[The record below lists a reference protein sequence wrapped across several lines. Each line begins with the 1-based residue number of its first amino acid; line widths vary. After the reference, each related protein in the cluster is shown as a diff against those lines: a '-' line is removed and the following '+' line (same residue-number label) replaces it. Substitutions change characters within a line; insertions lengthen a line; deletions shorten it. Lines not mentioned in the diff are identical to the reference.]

1 MKISVFGLGYVGV
14 VSAACLAR
22 DGHSI
27 VGVDS
32 QPSKVELVQLGKSP
46 IVEKYVGELIGEAVE
61 NGRLRAT
68 ADASEAVLNTELSLV
83 CVGTPSGRNGSLD
96 TGAIERVCREIGTAM
111 KLKDRRHTVVIRST
125 ILPGTMRGLVKTTL
139 ERASGLSAGADFGL
153 ANNPEF
159 LRESTAV
166 YDYDHPPKI
175 VIGALDNDTAEI
187 VAGLYK
193 HIEAPLIVTSV
204 EVTELVK
211 YTDNAWHAVKVV
223 FGNEIGNIAKASGVD
238 GQEVMN
244 IFCQDKKLNISPAY
258 LMPGFAFGGS
268 CLPKDVRAINYMGR
282 ELDLELPLLISLLP
296 SNERQITR
304 AFERIISYKNCRRIS
319 FMGISFKSG
328 TDDLRE
334 SPQVKL
340 VEQLIGKGFDLKI
353 YDRNVH
359 MARLSGAN
367 RDYILNVIPH
377 ISELLSDD
385 LAAVLTHGDLVV
397 IGNDAPEFKGIASMI
412 RDNQV
417 VYDLARIA
425 NAEEIGARYDGVNW

>member
-1 MKISVFGLGYVGV
+1 MEENPW
-14 VSAACLAR
+14 A
-22 DGHSI
+22 
-27 VGVDS
+27 
-32 QPSKVELVQLGKSP
+32 PSK
-46 IVEKYVGELIGEAVE
+46 
-61 NGRLRAT
+61 
-68 ADASEAVLNTELSLV
+68 D
-83 CVGTPSGRNGSLD
+83 
-96 TGAIERVCREIGTAM
+96 
-111 KLKDRRHTVVIRST
+111 
-125 ILPGTMRGLVKTTL
+125 
-139 ERASGLSAGADFGL
+139 
-153 ANNPEF
+153 
-159 LRESTAV
+159 
-166 YDYDHPPKI
+166 
-175 VIGALDNDTAEI
+175 DTAEI
-187 VAGLYK
+187 VAGLYE

-211 YTDNAWHAVKVV
+211 YADNAWHAVKVV
-223 FGNEIGNIAKASGVD
+223 FGNEIGNIAKAVGVD
-238 GQEVMN
+238 SQEVMN

-258 LMPGFAFGGS
+258 LRPGFAFGGS
-268 CLPKDVRAINYMGR
+268 CLPKDVRAINYRGR
-282 ELDLELPLLISLLP
+282 ELDLELPLLTSLLP

-304 AFERIISYKNCRRIS
+304 ALEQIISYKNCRRIS

-367 RDYILNVIPH
+367 KDYILNVIPH

-385 LAAVLTHGDLVV
+385 LAAVLAHGDLVV

-425 NAEEIGARYDGVNW
+425 NAEEIRNRYDGVNW